1 MEVRLFG
8 ELEAV
13 EAGVPV
19 PVRGAK
25 QRALLA
31 LLALRRGQPVSA
43 DQLIDVLWADGQAA
57 NPANALQAQI
67 GQLRRTLGAAAI
79 LTTEAG
85 YALAVGPDQVDVL
98 RFEQLVAKGRRLA
111 ADGAAAASAVLGEAL
126 GLRRGEPLAEFT
138 YTGFFDAERAHLGEL
153 TLVAIESRAAADLG
167 LGRHG
172 ELAGELEALCREH
185 PLRERLYELLILAL
199 YRSGRQAEALR
210 AYTEIRDRLAGELGI
225 DPGPAL
231 RELQARIL
239 AQDPSL
245 APVSPAPTQKPQKP
259 RIAQVVAPL
268 KTAGNP
274 EDSLVP
280 APLLETKLYVP
291 RSRGGLP
298 RPRLSERLDRGAAS
312 KLMLVSAPA
321 GFGKTTLLTEWLA
334 AGPAGRAGERL
345 AAWLSLDRGDNDP
358 VSFWTYVIA
367 ALRTAAPGVGETA
380 LALLQAPQPPAIETV
395 LTVLLNDLGAVA
407 GDIVL
412 VLDDYHVIDARDV
425 QDEMAFLLDHLPAGL
440 HVVIASRADPALPL
454 ARLRA
459 RGELA
464 ETRAA
469 ELRFTPDE
477 AAAYLNE
484 RMGLRL
490 TARDV
495 AALEGRTEGWIA
507 ALQLAAL
514 SMQGRD
520 DVAGFIAGF
529 AGDDRHVVDYL
540 VEEVLQRQPGHVQ
553 AFLLQTC
560 ILGRLSGPLCD
571 AVTGQGGGKAMLA
584 GLDRG
589 NLFLVPLDDRRQ
601 WYRYHHLFADM
612 LQVRLLDEQP
622 GQVPDLHRRAS
633 AWYQHNGEPSEAIR
647 HALAA
652 RDYGRAAD
660 LAELAIPAMR
670 RTRQEA
676 TLRGWLKAIPD
687 EAVRVRPVLSVAF
700 AGALLAVGELMGV
713 ESRLR
718 DAEQRLDAT
727 IAIREGPSAPS
738 GEVVVADDEEFRRLP
753 AMVEVYRA
761 YLALARSDV
770 LGTVRHARRA
780 LDLSPEEDHL
790 VRASAAGFLGLA
802 SWASGDLEAGHSAY
816 AECMAGLRRAGYIA
830 DIFGCAIALADM
842 WLAQGRL
849 GEAMRTYEQALQRVP
864 EPGGPVLRG
873 TADMYVGM
881 SEVDRERD
889 DLPAATRHLLTSQE
903 LGEHAGLPQN
913 QYRWRVA
920 MARVR
925 EAEGDLGGALDLLNE
940 AERLYT
946 GDMFPNVRPVPA
958 LKARVWIAQGRLG
971 EALGWAREQGVSVD
985 DDLSYLREFEH
996 ITLARVLLARYE
1008 GERAEHS
1015 LHEAARLLERLLLA
1029 ADEGGRT
1036 GRVIE
1041 ILVLQA
1047 LAHQRLGDIPAA
1059 LACLGRAVTLAEP
1072 EGYVRV
1078 FVDEGPPMASLLKA
1092 AAKQGTARN
1101 NYVRRLLAAV
1111 SETGHD
1117 RPVEQAL
1124 IEPLSERELD
1134 VLRLLGT
1141 ELDGPA
1147 IARELMVSLNTM
1159 RTHTKN
1165 IYAKLA
1171 VTNRRAAIRRA
1182 AELGLPP
1189 ARNR

>member
-13 EAGVPV
+13 ASGVPV

-31 LLALRRGQPVSA
+31 LLALQRGQPVSA
-43 DQLIDVLWADGQAA
+43 DRLIDALWGDGEAA

-67 GQLRRTLGAAAI
+67 GQLRRTLGPAAI

-85 YALAVGPDQVDVL
+85 YALTAGPDEVDVV
-98 RFEQLVAKGRRLA
+98 RFEQLVVKGRRLA
-111 ADGAAAASAVLGEAL
+111 DDGEMEPASAALGEAL
-126 GLRRGEPLAEFT
+126 RLRRGEPLAEFT
-138 YTGFFDAERAHLGEL
+138 YAGFFDAERARLDEL
-153 TLVAIESRAAADLG
+153 ILVAIESRAGADLG

-172 ELAGELEALCREH
+172 EVAGELEARCREH
-185 PLRERLYELLILAL
+185 PLRERLWELLILAL

-210 AYTEIRDRLAGELGI
+210 AYTEVRDRLAGELGI

-231 RELQARIL
+231 RDLQARIL
-239 AQDPSL
+239 GQDPSL
-245 APVSPAPTQKPQKP
+245 ALASPAP
-259 RIAQVVAPL
+259 AQVVAPPKAAADL
-268 KTAGNP
+268 
-274 EDSLVP
+274 EDSLAP

-291 RSRGGLP
+291 RSRRGLVP
-298 RPRLSERLDRGAAS
+298 RPRLSERLDRGTAS
-312 KLMLVSAPA
+312 KLTLVSAPA
-321 GFGKTTLLTEWLA
+321 GFGKTTLVTEWLA
-334 AGPAGRAGERL
+334 AGPAGERL
-345 AAWLSLDRGDNDP
+345 AAWLSLDRADNDP
-358 VSFWTYVIA
+358 ASFWTYVIA
-367 ALRTAAPGVGETA
+367 ALRTVASGVGEGA
-380 LALLQAPQPPAIETV
+380 LALLQAPRPPPIETV

-412 VLDDYHVIDARDV
+412 VLDDYHVIDASDV
-425 QDEMAFLLDHLPAGL
+425 QDGMAFLLDHLPPWL

-454 ARLRA
+454 ARWRA

-464 ETRAA
+464 EVRAA

-484 RMGLRL
+484 MMGLRL

-529 AGDDRHVVDYL
+529 AGDDRYVVDYL
-540 VEEVLQRQPGHVQ
+540 AEEVLQRQPEHVQ

-584 GLDRG
+584 ALERG
-589 NLFLVPLDDRRQ
+589 NLFLVPLDDRRR
-601 WYRYHHLFADM
+601 WYRYHHLFADV
-612 LQVRLLDEQP
+612 LQARLLDEQP

-633 AWYQHNGEPSEAIR
+633 VWYQQNGEPSVAIG

-652 RDYGRAAD
+652 EDFERAAD
-660 LAELAIPAMR
+660 LVELAISVMSK
-670 RTRQEA
+670 TRQEA
-676 TLRGWLKAIPD
+676 RVRGWLEAIPD
-687 EAVRVRPVLSVAF
+687 EVVRVRPVLIVAF
-700 AGALLAVGELMGV
+700 AWVLLSVGEFESV
-713 ESRLR
+713 ERRLR
-718 DAEQRLDAT
+718 DAERWLDAT
-727 IAIREGPSAPS
+727 TGTGAGSPAPPA
-738 GEVVVADDEEFRRLP
+738 EMVVANEEEYRRLP
-753 AMVEVYRA
+753 ATIELYRA
-761 YLALARSDV
+761 AQALARSEP
-770 LGTVRHARRA
+770 LGAIRHARRA
-780 LDLSPEEDHL
+780 LDLAPEDDHRG
-790 VRASAAGFLGLA
+790 RASAAGMSGLA
-802 SWASGDLEAGHSAY
+802 LWGSGDLEAALSAW
-816 AECMAGLRRAGYIA
+816 AECAAGLRRAGHIA
-830 DIFGCAIALADM
+830 DIFGCAIAMADI
-842 WLAQGRL
+842 WLAKGRL
-849 GEAMRTYEQALQRVP
+849 GEAMRTYEQALQRAA
-864 EPGGPVLRG
+864 EQGGPVLRG

-881 SEVDRERD
+881 SEVYRERD
-889 DLPAATRHLLTSQE
+889 DLPAAIQHLLRSQE
-903 LGEHAGLPQN
+903 LGEHNGLPQN

-925 EAEGDLGGALDLLNE
+925 QAEGDLAGALELLND
-940 AERLYT
+940 AERLYM

-971 EALGWAREQGVSVD
+971 EALGWAREQGLSAD
-985 DDLSYLREFEH
+985 DDLSYLCEFEH
-996 ITLARVLLARYE
+996 ITLARMLLARHQD
-1008 GERAEHS
+1008 ERAERS
-1015 LHEAARLLERLLLA
+1015 LHQATRLLERLVVA
-1029 ADEGGRT
+1029 AEAGERT

-1041 ILVLQA
+1041 ILVLRA

-1059 LACLGRAVTLAEP
+1059 LAYLERAVTLAEP

-1078 FVDEGPPMASLLKA
+1078 FVDEGPPMASLLTA
-1092 AAKQGTARN
+1092 LAKQGTAG
-1101 NYVRRLLAAV
+1101 NYIRRLLAAAV
-1111 SETGHD
+1111 GETGHD
-1117 RPVEQAL
+1117 SPVKQAL

-1141 ELDGPA
+1141 ELDGPD
-1147 IARELMVSLNTM
+1147 IARELIVSLNTV
-1159 RTHTKN
+1159 RTHTKH

-1171 VTNRRAAIRRA
+1171 VTNRRAAVRRA
-1182 AELGLPP
+1182 RELGLL
-1189 ARNR
+1189 NGK